1 MQIGEFAK
9 ICNTKI
15 TILRHYDKE
24 GLLEPDYVDPFTGY
38 RYYSKEQ
45 IPIFFRITALK
56 KAGFS
61 LLEIKQILFSC
72 QTNQELLSV
81 FEKKQEMLYAMI
93 SDLNEARKN
102 IVGEQTDFKVDFFKN
117 GNAMQAQSTAFN
129 ANYEKE
135 AYELTESAISAN
147 HYQRISSYHL
157 QSIPNSGYA
166 YLICD
171 VIKLKMNAMNI
182 HDNLSLPFINDEEV
196 IGKWE
201 IMGEYAEKS
210 DFFIGKPKGYP
221 SISETVRNIYFLP
234 QGKRYWCYSWTKGY
248 LLCHSD
254 ADSTVNPYTT
264 EAHGNEFYMFVK
276 MKSYE
281 YRYGGRETVL
291 VLRRL
296 DRIAYRA
303 EELRKTDGVDLP
315 FLSDDKI
322 LGNWKVFDCCRTKEQ
337 FDWRQPAKT
346 AFPVSSLS
354 FEGDG
359 TALLSYYSLN
369 AANEKKQICKWTKGV
384 LIKGNLACAYE
395 IRMIED
401 REYLFLEWKN
411 GDYVYANQAPWQY
424 VFVKESV
431 Q

>member
-24 GLLEPDYVDPFTGY
+24 GLLEPDYVDSFTGY

-61 LLEIKQILFSC
+61 LSEIKQILFSC
-72 QTNQELLSV
+72 QNNEEILSL
-81 FEKKQEMLYAMI
+81 FEKKQASLYEMI
-93 SDLNEARKN
+93 KDLDGARKI
-102 IVGEQTDFKVDFFKN
+102 IVGKPLKFDVKFSENN
-117 GNAMQAQSTAFN
+117 GIIQAESTAFN

-135 AYELTESAISAN
+135 AYERTESVISAN
-147 HYQRISSYHL
+147 HYQRISSLRL
-157 QSIPNSGYA
+157 QSVPNSGYA

-171 VIKLKMNAMNI
+171 VIKLKMNAVNI

-201 IMGEYAEKS
+201 IVGEYAEKS
-210 DFFIGKPKGYP
+210 DFFAGKPKNF
-221 SISETVRNIYFLP
+221 SVFSESVRNIYFLP

-248 LLCHSD
+248 LLCKSD

-264 EAHGNEFYMFVK
+264 EYYENDFYMFVK

-281 YRYGGRETVL
+281 YRYGGKETVL

-296 DRIAYRA
+296 DRIAYR
-303 EELRKTDGVDLP
+303 EEDLRKTDQVDIP
-315 FLSDDKI
+315 FIRDDSI
-322 LGNWKVFDCCRTKEQ
+322 LGVWHVFDCCRTKEC
-337 FDWRQPAKT
+337 FDPTHPTQA
-346 AFPVSSLS
+346 AFAVSSLI
-354 FEGDG
+354 FEEDG
-359 TALLSYYSLN
+359 KAILSYGSLDK
-369 AANEKKQICKWTKGV
+369 ANGKRQLCRWTDGFLIREK
-384 LIKGNLACAYE
+384 LACTYE
-395 IRMIED
+395 IQVLEN

-411 GDYVYANQAPWQY
+411 GDYIYAGRTPWYY
-424 VFVKESV
+424 VFVRGAL